1 MTASTLFSAVFG
13 AGRESQTAVL
23 YEQREIA
30 YDELRAETIRTAEA
44 LHALGLE
51 QGDRVAILLHD
62 SPEFIASF
70 VAIQSLGAI
79 AVPINMG
86 LRTDEQEKIL
96 SDCTARAAIVEAD
109 LCNTLLTDA
118 SGRLRH
124 LKDLLVVGRDQSL
137 CAGEIAGV
145 NTKLLADAPRSTL
158 SGDFPV
164 KPTANT
170 PAFILY
176 TSGSTGDPKG

>member
-1 MTASTLFSAVFG
+1 MTAATLFSAIF
-13 AGRESQTAVL
+13 AEGRDSRIAMF
-23 YEQREIA
+23 YEQREIT
-30 YDELRAETIRTAEA
+30 YGELREQTIGTAEA
-44 LHALGLE
+44 LHAMGLE

-96 SDCTARAAIVEAD
+96 RDCTARAAIVEAD

-118 SGRLRH
+118 SGRLRD
-124 LKDLLVVGRDQSL
+124 LKEVLVVGRDQSS
-137 CAGEIAGV
+137 CASEIAGL
-145 NTKLLADAPRSTL
+145 NAKSLAEAPRR
-158 SGDFPV
+158 
-164 KPTANT
+164 
-170 PAFILY
+170 
-176 TSGSTGDPKG
+176 